1 MSEFINTIDVLGDDA
16 VMDSIIEGS
25 ITEFK
30 DDEITK
36 IGDYA
41 FYGKP
46 NLEIVDVPNVTT
58 IGNRAFDTCSS
69 LLEVNAPNTV
79 SLGVAFV
86 NCSKLLKV
94 SFPLASGFHISH
106 EFLFSGC
113 SSLYSVDLPKL
124 NLLPN
129 SSFQGCTSLKQI
141 RLPNIRDIRN
151 YVFKDSGLKA
161 LILPNS
167 SYLFSTISTVAFAG
181 SHITSGGSGYI
192 YVPRALVD
200 TYKSATNWTTV
211 ASQIR
216 AIEDY
221 SIDGTVTG
229 DMREYCE
236 SFSLDVTE
244 LTFTDA
250 NSQTLTATRVLPGIF
265 DQIVWSSSDGSV
277 ARVNNGVVTPISDGT
292 AIITVTC
299 GEHSTT
305 CAVTVNAGIDYINI
319 LYNVGFNNGYLNGST
334 GAAAGAT
341 SDLYTDKF
349 DISMYAGNPINVQ
362 LTNVTTT
369 AANSRMCYYTTDNT
383 FISSVNGVSGGS
395 GIVNMASTV
404 PINATYASISIAKN
418 NNFSINITID
428 GVLIG
433 EVEYTS

>member
-1 MSEFINTIDVLGDDA
+1 MSEFINTIDTLGDDA
-16 VMDSIIEGS
+16 VMDSLIDGS

-30 DDEITK
+30 DDEITT
-36 IGDYA
+36 IGNYA

-58 IGNRAFDTCSS
+58 IDNYAFSNCSS

-79 SLGVAFV
+79 SLGVAFA

-106 EFLFSGC
+106 EFLFKGC

-129 SSFQGCTSLKQI
+129 SSFEDCTSLKQI
-141 RLPNIRDIRN
+141 RLPNIKDIRN
-151 YVFKDSGLKA
+151 YVFRNSGLKA

-167 SYLFSTISTVAFAG
+167 SYLFSTISTVAFSG
-181 SHITSGGSGYI
+181 SHIASGGSGYI

-216 AIEDY
+216 AIEDWTV
-221 SIDGTVTG
+221 DGTVTG

-236 SFSLDVTE
+236 GITLDTTE

-250 NSQTLTATRVLPGIF
+250 NSQTITATGVFGIF
-265 DQIVWSSSDGSV
+265 DTMVWSCSDGSV

-299 GEHSTT
+299 GDHSAT
-305 CAVTVNAGIDYINI
+305 CTVTVNAGLESTNI
-319 LYNVGFNNGYLNGST
+319 LYNIGFNSGYLNGNT

-362 LTNVTTT
+362 LTNVTTIAT
-369 AANSRMCYYTTDNT
+369 NSRMCYYTTDNT

-404 PINATYASISIAKN
+404 PSNAVYAAISIAKN
-418 NNFSINITID
+418 NNFSINITCDSVTIGTID
-428 GVLIG
+428 
-433 EVEYTS
+433 YTS